1 MKRPHGVYLVV
12 DPKRDWPELL
22 RQLAR
27 ALEGGLGLVQV
38 WDHWTEGIS
47 RKQQL
52 DFLGEVAA
60 RCGEYGVPVLMHEDW
75 ALALEAELQGVHF
88 DEIPADLATIR
99 TALGGKIIGV
109 TVGNDPVK
117 IKRAGELGADYI
129 SFCAVFPSSSVG
141 SCEIVRPE
149 NIRAAR
155 TVTDV
160 AIFVSGGI
168 RPGNLSRLAG
178 LDFDGVAVISGIL
191 DAADPAAAVNA
202 YHLALQK
209 LKP

>member
-22 RQLAR
+22 RQLTR

-38 WDHWTEGIS
+38 WNHWAEGIS
-47 RKQQL
+47 RKQKL

-75 ALALEAELQGVHF
+75 ALAREAGLQGVHF
-88 DEIPADLATIR
+88 DEIPADPAAIR
-99 TALGGKIIGV
+99 MALEGSMIGV
-109 TVGNDPVK
+109 TVGNDLEK
-117 IKRAGELGADYI
+117 IERAGELGVDYI

-155 TVTDV
+155 GVTDV
-160 AIFVSGGI
+160 PIFLSGGI

-191 DAADPAAAVNA
+191 DAADPAAAVAA
-202 YHLALQK
+202 YRGALLE
-209 LKP
+209 LKN